1 MVRKLI
7 ALFVLAAFMFFN
19 ASCVSLSGGRGS
31 TSSGAVSPYDLGPKA
46 SEAKIVHVVLKSGQN
61 ISFPPKEPGRVSP
74 GGGAIIG
81 TANQMREFAQD
92 DIQRALKDD
101 SGKTLEI
108 ETKDGQVFKVLS
120 TKRSED
126 RTLYS
131 VYGPITIPFADIH
144 QVWLKGRTSGG
155 SGVAKV
161 AMIGGL
167 ICLAGGV
174 VLALTSHSHESPNWP
189 PDESCPFVY
198 AWNGEE
204 YVLDAEMFGAAISEG
219 FKRTDWVE
227 LSELREANGKYR
239 VLLANEL
246 EETDHT
252 DELKLVAV
260 DHAPGVKVA
269 PDLAGGFHTFS
280 DPHPPMSAVDQK
292 TGRDILAFVGANDR
306 AFWLSDLEG
315 RDPDGVGDF
324 RDELIFEFPKPAGAK
339 QAKLLAN
346 VWTTAW
352 GSRSGGMFLEHYGT
366 SLPVRYAEV
375 DGHGP
380 FYFKYMS
387 WVAAEE
393 LGVLKVWVET
403 PAGWQARSMMVG
415 GAPAITK
422 DKAYLLAVGDLPGE
436 TLRIKLRPPVNFW
449 MVNSLAVDYGEA
461 SAVVVSELAAEKAV
475 DHTGRDVREVLAS
488 TDRSYLVSP
497 NPGEWTELE
506 FTAPPL
512 KEGLVR
518 TVFVK
523 ASGYYK
529 VHVDDT
535 GEPRLDLA
543 ERILTEPGFAAR
555 YSFSEY
561 LKWEAGLRAG
571 AAAAKR

>member
-1 MVRKLI
+1 MARKLI
-7 ALFVLAAFMFFN
+7 SLFVLAAFVFFE
-19 ASCVSLSGGRGS
+19 ASCVSILSGGARAS
-31 TSSGAVSPYDLGPKA
+31 SRSGALIPYELGPKA

-61 ISFPPKEPGRVSP
+61 ISFPPKLPGRVSP
-74 GGGAIIG
+74 GRDAVVG
-81 TANQMREFAQD
+81 TTNLMREFAED
-92 DIQRALKDD
+92 DIQRTSKDAN
-101 SGKTLEI
+101 GKILEI

-120 TKRSED
+120 SKRSED

-144 QVWLKGRTSGG
+144 QVWLKGRTGR
-155 SGVAKV
+155 
-161 AMIGGL
+161 AMPAGAVIAGL
-167 ICLAGGV
+167 VCLAGGL
-174 VLALTSHSHESPNWP
+174 VLTLTSQPREKPLPSE
-189 PDESCPFVY
+189 ESCPFVY
-198 AWNGEE
+198 SWNGEE

-269 PDLAGGFHTFS
+269 PDLAGGLHTFS
-280 DPHPPMSAVDQK
+280 DTHTPSSAVDQK

-422 DKAYLLAVGDLPGE
+422 DKAYILAVGDLPGE

-555 YSFSEY
+555 YSFRRY
-561 LKWEAGLRAG
+561 LEWEAGLRAG
-571 AAAAKR
+571 AAAVKR